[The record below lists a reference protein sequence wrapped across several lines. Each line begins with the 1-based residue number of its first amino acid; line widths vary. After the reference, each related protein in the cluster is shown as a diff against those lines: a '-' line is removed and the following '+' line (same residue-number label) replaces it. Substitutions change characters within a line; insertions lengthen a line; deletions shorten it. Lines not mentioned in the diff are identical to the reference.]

1 MMWTNLFNQ
10 AYLLCLQTGRNEI
23 IPELAFMDVATLS
36 GLIAWLSQLLE
47 I

>member
-1 MMWTNLFNQ
+1 MWIHLYNK
-10 AYLLCLQTGRNEI
+10 AYLLCLQTSRNEI

-36 GLIAWLSQLLE
+36 GLIVWLSQLLE